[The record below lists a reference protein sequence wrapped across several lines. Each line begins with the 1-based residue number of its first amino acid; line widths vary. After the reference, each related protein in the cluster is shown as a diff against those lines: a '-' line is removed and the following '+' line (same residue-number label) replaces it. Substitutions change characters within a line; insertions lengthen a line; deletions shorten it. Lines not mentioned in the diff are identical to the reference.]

1 MSDCVFCKIVA
12 GQIPSTRVY
21 EDEHALAFMDL
32 GQVNPGHVLVAVKK
46 HAANL
51 FELEDAQAAAVARA
65 TARVSR
71 APSATHSKPEGLSVY
86 QANGKAAG
94 QTVFHYHVHLLPRHA
109 GDGMEL
115 VWPVKNPPREK
126 LEEYAAKIRAAARLA
141 TGRSSRTPSCSAPR
155 FRRARACGSARRAA
169 RS

>member
-12 GQIPSTRVY
+12 GQIPSTQVY
-21 EDEHALAFMDL
+21 EDEHTVAFMDI

-46 HAANL
+46 HADNL
-51 FELEDAQAAAVARA
+51 YALDDAQAAAVARA
-65 TARVSR
+65 SARVAR
-71 APSATHSKPEGLSVY
+71 AIRDAFKPEGLSVY

-115 VWPVKNPPREK
+115 TWPVKNPPREL
-126 LEEYAAKIRAAARLA
+126 LEDYAGKIRAGLA
-141 TGRSSRTPSCSAPR
+141 EAGR
-155 FRRARACGSARRAA
+155 
-169 RS
+169 